1 MSDLETDDEYT
12 ETNYEDFD
20 NFDDFNDFYEPEE
33 MSLTKFNLVVCERYN
48 PIIHGI
54 SSEEMNYHYLAHIRL
69 KTFSFNNILIN
80 GNTSK
85 LEIAE
90 CITLFPSLHCIAIL
104 KTFWLKI
111 IQRKWKNI
119 IRDRKIIIKQRC
131 HPNSLRYKEING
143 VWPKNCIHYPVLQ
156 GMLSNLS

>member
-1 MSDLETDDEYT
+1 MSDLETDDEYI
-12 ETNYEDFD
+12 ETNYDD
-20 NFDDFNDFYEPEE
+20 FDDFDDFYEPEE

-48 PIIHGI
+48 PIINGI

-69 KTFSFNNILIN
+69 KTIHFNIIIN
-80 GNTSK
+80 GVK

-143 VWPKNCIHYPVLQ
+143 VWPKICIHYPVLQ